1 MLTNLSSLTVPAEI
15 TQLIKRGALFI
26 CNHSAGKDSQ
36 AMFLLLRDIV
46 PPDQLV
52 VIHAHLPDV
61 EWEGSEEHIRQTI
74 GTTPLHIVRAMKTLL
89 DMVRNR
95 GMFPSPKYRQCT
107 SDLKRGPIEKMIR
120 RLSKATGRN
129 IIVNCMGLRAE
140 ESANRSKKATFKF
153 NAGNSKAG
161 REWYDWLPIHS
172 LKTWQVFAA
181 IDEAG
186 QQPHWVYAQGMSRKS
201 CCFCIMASEG
211 DLRTAARLVP
221 ELYRTYVGL
230 ERLTGQ
236 SMLMPVAGVPRFLED
251 VVGIPVAR
259 DTVA

>member
-1 MLTNLSSLTVPAEI
+1 MLANLSSVIVPAEV
-15 TQLIKRGALFI
+15 QSLIDRGALFV

-46 PPDQLV
+46 PAEQLV

-61 EWEGSEEHIRQTI
+61 EWSGSVEHIRATI
-74 GTTPLHIVRAMKTLL
+74 GDTPLYVVQAQKTFL

-107 SDLKRGPIEKMIR
+107 SDLKRGPIEKEVR
-120 RLSKATGRN
+120 RLSKLTGRN

-140 ESANRSKKATFKF
+140 ESANRSKKTTFKF

-172 LKTWQVFAA
+172 LKTWQVFAT
-181 IDEAG
+181 IEEAG
-186 QQPHWVYAQGMSRKS
+186 QKPHWVYEQGMSRKS
-201 CCFCIMASEG
+201 CCFCIMSNQA
-211 DLRTAARLVP
+211 DLRTAARFNP
-221 ELYRTYVGL
+221 SLYETYVQL
-230 ERLTGQ
+230 ERSTGQ
-236 SMLMPVAGVPRFLED
+236 SMLMPIGGVPQFLEN
-251 VVGIPVAR
+251 VVGIPVAI
-259 DTVA
+259 AA